1 MCIDVYTSRYD
12 MCVYIHSNSNVIRYL
27 AVYIYTYLH
36 IHMATT
42 FSMSMAFKQH
52 MCIGQV
58 LDYAVREDERVEE
71 ADLLLQRLIRI
82 RVYPFVHI

>member
-1 MCIDVYTSRYD
+1 
-12 MCVYIHSNSNVIRYL
+12 
-27 AVYIYTYLH
+27 
-36 IHMATT
+36 MATT
-42 FSMSMAFKQH
+42 FSMSMAFKRQ